1 MGGKNKLYFD
11 EEISIEKEKMMRL
24 YARRLTKGMD
34 LKKEI
39 EKIASSEDVGAGVVL
54 SSVGCVSRGRFRVA
68 DGESIK
74 KMDED
79 LEILSLNGTLSKN
92 GVHLHISYGDIEGR
106 AWGGHLS
113 EGNIINTTCEL
124 VIGILSEKKFTRE
137 PDKDTGYDELVIEQ

>member
-1 MGGKNKLYFD
+1 
-11 EEISIEKEKMMRL
+11 MRL

-39 EKIASSEDVGAGVVL
+39 EKIASSEDIEAGVVL

-68 DGESIK
+68 DGKSIK
-74 KMDED
+74 EMDED

-106 AWGGHLS
+106 AWGGHLA

-137 PDKDTGYDELVIEQ
+137 PDESTGYDELVIEGQ